1 MPDFGKAYGSLPFG
15 ADLYLVGDD
24 VTGEALLNKLRGAF
38 SGKALHLDFW
48 ATWCAPY
55 LGEMPRSA
63 KLHGAAEGL
72 PLEFVYLRTDSG
84 GSEERWRNIIASH
97 QVGGTHIYVPKKAH
111 SRLMKLFNGR
121 CFPTNVLLQADRTG
135 KLDVARPLG
144 LDRQTLEALLK

>member
-15 ADLYLVGDD
+15 AGLYLVGDD
-24 VTGEALLNKLRGAF
+24 VTSEALLDKLRGAF
-38 SGKALHLDFW
+38 SGKALYLDFR
-48 ATWCAPY
+48 ATWCAPC
-55 LGEMPRSA
+55 LGEMPYST

-72 PLEFVYLRTDSG
+72 PLEFVYLCTDSG
-84 GSEERWRNIIASH
+84 GSEEKWRNIIASH

-111 SRLMKLFNGR
+111 SELMKLFNGR
-121 CFPTNVLLQADRTG
+121 CFLTYVLLQADGTG